1 MNQMVLP
8 EMVAFLFDCQYKNYK
23 MYERIVKEFL
33 KS

>member
-1 MNQMVLP
+1 MSQMVPP

-23 MYERIVKEFL
+23 MYERVVKEFL